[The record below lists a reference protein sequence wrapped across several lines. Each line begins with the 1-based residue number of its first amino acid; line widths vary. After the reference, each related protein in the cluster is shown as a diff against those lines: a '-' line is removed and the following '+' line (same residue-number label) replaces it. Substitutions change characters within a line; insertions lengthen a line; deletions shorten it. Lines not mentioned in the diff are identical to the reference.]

1 MEVLGAF
8 HHLVVVAGQVLKLQT
23 VEQGELVEQAWQSLQ
38 PIFNMIE
45 RYVIL
50 NEDGGWL
57 ENTILWDGN
66 AETWQPPQGTIVKL
80 ESEVNFST
88 LPLHPDILNDPVEII
103 VDIEVAGS
111 Y

>member
-1 MEVLGAF
+1 
-8 HHLVVVAGQVLKLQT
+8 
-23 VEQGELVEQAWQSLQ
+23 
-38 PIFNMIE
+38 MIK

-50 NEDGGWL
+50 NKEGGWL

-66 AETWQPPQGTIVKL
+66 SLTWNPTQDVIVKL

-88 LPLHPDILNDPVEII
+88 LPINPEILNDPVEIF
-103 VDIEVAGS
+103 VDIEEAGQ

>member
-1 MEVLGAF
+1 
-8 HHLVVVAGQVLKLQT
+8 
-23 VEQGELVEQAWQSLQ
+23 
-38 PIFNMIE
+38 MIE

-50 NEDGGWL
+50 NADGGWL

-66 AETWQPPQGTIVKL
+66 TETWQPPQGTIVKL

-103 VDIEVAGS
+103 IDIEEAGS